1 MLSAV
6 EGIISLLQKIPATF
20 EGAGFGG
27 VSDAT
32 RERLEVRHNTNF
44 EILFI
49 QQLSLNK
56 LS

>member
-44 EILFI
+44 FEIVFI
-49 QQLSLNK
+49 LK
-56 LS
+56 LSKIFS

>member
-32 RERLEVRHNTNF
+32 RERLEVRHNTN
-44 EILFI
+44 LKSC
-49 QQLSLNK
+49 LL
-56 LS
+56 